1 MQKKYKEIKENSS
14 KEIVQLKSRADF
26 SSNQNLVTGSHPKEH
41 NLYDVWKYFWQDIWK
56 SKEREDWLKTNI
68 AKRASYRGKKEV
80 TVVQHS
86 ISEIQMGCLF
96 FIDQ

>member
-1 MQKKYKEIKENSS
+1 MMYEN
-14 KEIVQLKSRADF
+14 I
-26 SSNQNLVTGSHPKEH
+26 
-41 NLYDVWKYFWQDIWK
+41 FWQGIWK